1 MKKID
6 ERVQVVVIG
15 SIHHNTLGVIR
26 SLGEA
31 GISAENIRVIL
42 VTSNMNKNM
51 ITVSTYVDK
60 SNIICVSDCDKIIE
74 CLTKIAKDGKKRVI
88 ICCSDA
94 TAEMIVS
101 HATYLNQ
108 WYSTPSTK
116 CNILELME
124 KDVQCNI
131 ARDCGLCVP
140 YDEVVG
146 KGDKLK
152 WDFFPCITKPIKSAI
167 GAGKQDICIV
177 NSRDEL
183 DETLSNIEAETIQ
196 LQEYIEKEFEFQLI
210 GCSLDA
216 GDIVLIPGY
225 TQIIRQPKNTNT
237 GYLKY
242 LPIESLNIN
251 LSKVNNFIK
260 RIGYSGLFSVEFLRG
275 QDGNNYFLEINMRN
289 DGNAYCVQS
298 AGVNLPFIWVYYQ
311 TFFKMPATN
320 LKVDKEIFF
329 IPDFNDLKVAVRTD
343 GFFSWLKDFMLAES
357 HSIYNKKDM
366 RPFIFE
372 IARQI
377 KRIISGINR

>member
-1 MKKID
+1 M
-6 ERVQVVVIG
+6 
-15 SIHHNTLGVIR
+15 
-26 SLGEA
+26 
-31 GISAENIRVIL
+31 
-42 VTSNMNKNM
+42 
-51 ITVSTYVDK
+51 
-60 SNIICVSDCDKIIE
+60 
-74 CLTKIAKDGKKRVI
+74 I

-116 CNILELME
+116 CNISELME

-146 KGDKLK
+146 KSDKLK

-183 DETLSNIEAETIQ
+183 DETLLNIEAETIQ

-251 LSKVNNFIK
+251 LSKVNDFIK

-357 HSIYNKKDM
+357 YSIYNKKDM